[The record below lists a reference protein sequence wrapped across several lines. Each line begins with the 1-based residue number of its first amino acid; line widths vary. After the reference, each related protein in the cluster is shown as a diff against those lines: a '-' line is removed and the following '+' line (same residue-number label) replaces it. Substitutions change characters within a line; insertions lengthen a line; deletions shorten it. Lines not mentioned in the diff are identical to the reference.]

1 MLTYTLTC
9 QNATGDMYSNPTFCT
24 GGSATSGFQASGN
37 KSYTNFTGGTNPPVK
52 DFGVGTGVTTL
63 ISQIPQNTHIQLLSP
78 VSFASYTA
86 STPYGGSNTPS
97 ITLSKSINIMG
108 STAVPDTKVDENNI
122 SVNLSSSTSPV
133 GSRTSAISEVDNPVT
148 PTPYTTSWDESLLL
162 INGNSAGYE
171 AVVVG
176 GVLKHDLTNYT
187 SFLPSGPNYS
197 TGRSASQYF
206 QFAFNRSPVLK
217 FGITIACDT
226 SAYSGCWISQP
237 NNADWKTALNGSTNG
252 WASMFT
258 AQSGTPSNVSPGC
271 ALAGIMNGSGGTF
284 NCTFGTLSS
293 SSGGGLI
300 VVRFKLNSAKSITS
314 IKIVTS
320 TQ

>member
-1 MLTYTLTC
+1 M
-9 QNATGDMYSNPTFCT
+9 
-24 GGSATSGFQASGN
+24 
-37 KSYTNFTGGTNPPVK
+37 V
-52 DFGVGTGVTTL
+52 
-63 ISQIPQNTHIQLLSP
+63 SP
-78 VSFASYTA
+78 VSFSSYTA
-86 STPYGGSNTPS
+86 STPYGNGTSNTPS
-97 ITLSKSINIMG
+97 VTLSKSINIMG
-108 STAVPDTKVDENNI
+108 SIAVPDTKVDESNI
-122 SVNLSSSTSPV
+122 SVNLLGLTSPF

-148 PTPYTTSWDESLLL
+148 STPYTTFWDENLSLIGL
-162 INGNSAGYE
+162 NGDGNNAGYE

-187 SFLPSGPNYS
+187 TFLPAGPDYS

-206 QFAFNRSPVLK
+206 QFAFTRSPVLK

-226 SAYSGCWISQP
+226 SAYSGCWVSQP
-237 NNADWKTALNGSTNG
+237 NNADWKNALNGSTNG

-258 AQSGTPSNVSPGC
+258 AQSGTPSNASPGC
-271 ALAGIMNGSGGTF
+271 ALAGVMNGSSGTF

-293 SSGGGLI
+293 SGGGGLI